1 MEPDGSAD
9 GLDEAEAEQRF
20 ACCKPLAPVESE
32 RWHGGDTRRIG
43 RIFYGNDTFFT
54 FFRLHQHL
62 YFRRATQILLEYY
75 ANIRTLNPSKS
86 FARAEE
92 AETFLMHITH
102 HAM

>member
-1 MEPDGSAD
+1 MLPNQGGAATSTEPDGSAD

-62 YFRRATQILLEYY
+62 YDRRAPQFCW
-75 ANIRTLNPSKS
+75 NIMCT
-86 FARAEE
+86 
-92 AETFLMHITH
+92 
-102 HAM
+102 